1 MFPMFDSRWMLLAAG
16 DFARKDFNAMTISWG
31 SLGVVWGKP
40 FAQVFVR
47 RSRYT
52 SQFMEK
58 SQSFT
63 LSVFPEE
70 HRKGL
75 SYCGSHSGRSGDKL
89 PAAGFTPVASLCVP
103 APGFDEAELLIECRI
118 MYFSDLVP
126 EHFLDQAIQTNYPEP
141 HDYHRLYFGEVV
153 AVSGSDAYLGAE

>member
-1 MFPMFDSRWMLLAAG
+1 MFHTFDSRWMLLAAG

-52 SQFMEK
+52 CQFMEK

-70 HRKGL
+70 QRKGL
-75 SYCGSHSGRSGDKL
+75 SYCGSHSGRLGDKL
-89 PAAGFTPVASLCVP
+89 PVAGFTPVASLCVP
-103 APGFDEAELLIECRI
+103 APGFDEAELLIECRT

-126 EHFLDQAIQTNYPEP
+126 AHFLDQSIQTNYPVP
-141 HDYHRLYFGEVV
+141 QDYHRIFFGEVV
-153 AVSGSDAYLGAE
+153 AASGIAAYLAAD